1 MLSGK
6 RVLVGVSGSIAA
18 YKVPDI
24 IRRLREGGA
33 TVQVVM
39 TRNAMRFVTPLTFEA
54 VSGNPVLCDEF
65 AAGPIGPMGH
75 ISVTEGLAS
84 ALIAPATANIIGKA
98 ASGIAD
104 DALST
109 VLLAL
114 ACPVVFAPAM
124 NDRMFRNAALQRNLT
139 VLRERGV
146 RIVEP
151 DEGSLACGAVGQ
163 GRLAA
168 PERIIQAVR
177 AALSLPQS
185 LAGTKVLVTAGPTRE
200 AIDAVRFLSN
210 PATGRMGFA
219 IAGAAR
225 DRGADVTLIA
235 GPTLLPPPRGVRIIA
250 VTTAEEMRAAVR
262 AEEEPSAVVIMAAA
276 VSDFRPVLR
285 SAGKIKKDDAPTSI
299 ELERTSDILEELG
312 SRKGDRILVGFAAES
327 DHLVENAR
335 KKLVQKNLDLVVAND
350 ITEAGSGFAGRT
362 NRVTLIDRAGN
373 VRALPLLSKEEVAA
387 HIVDKAL
394 ELKTKQGL

>member
-1 MLSGK
+1 VLSGK

-75 ISVTEGLAS
+75 ISVTEGLDS

-104 DALST
+104 DALTT

-124 NDRMFRNAALQRNLT
+124 NDRMYRNAALQRNLT

-146 RIVEP
+146 RIIEP

-177 AALSLPQS
+177 AALSFPQS

-235 GPTLLPPPRGVRIIA
+235 GPTLLLPPRGIRIVA
-250 VTTAEEMRAAVR
+250 VTTAEEMRTAVR
-262 AEEEPSAVVIMAAA
+262 AEAEPSAVVIMAAA

-350 ITEAGSGFAGRT
+350 ITEAGSGFAGTT

-373 VRALPLLSKEEVAA
+373 VSALPLLSKEEVAA